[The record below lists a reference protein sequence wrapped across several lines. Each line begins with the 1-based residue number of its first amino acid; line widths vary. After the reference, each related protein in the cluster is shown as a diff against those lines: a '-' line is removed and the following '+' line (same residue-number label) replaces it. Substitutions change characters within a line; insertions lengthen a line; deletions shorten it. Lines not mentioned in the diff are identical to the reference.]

1 MYSILEPFKNWFG
14 FTRRERRSS
23 FILLVMIIVILGARY
38 TVPESRITIKNVTDT
53 LTAYADLSYVTK
65 SDSTHGK
72 LSYATFP
79 VSGRKS
85 GQQSYKKYVSKKPL
99 IEINKSDSAALVEL
113 PGIGPVLS
121 ARIIRYRRLLGGFA
135 TIDQLKEVYGLQE
148 ETFELIKGRVFADST
163 LVTKISI
170 NSSGY
175 RELSRLP
182 YFEKYEVTAI
192 LKYREL
198 KGRIN
203 NLNELSENKLITVEK
218 ASKLR
223 PYLRF
228 D

>member
-1 MYSILEPFKNWFG
+1 MEPFKNWFG

-23 FILLVMIIVILGARY
+23 FILFLIIIVILGARY
-38 TVPESRITIKNVTDT
+38 AVPDSRITLKDVTDT

-65 SDSTHGK
+65 SDSAPEK
-72 LSYATFP
+72 LSYASFP

-85 GQQSYKKYVSKKPL
+85 PQQSNKKYVSKKPL
-99 IEINKSDSAALVEL
+99 IDINKSDSAALVKL

-121 ARIIRYRRLLGGFA
+121 ARIIKYRRLLGGFA

-148 ETFELIKGRVFADST
+148 ETFEMIKGKVFADST
-163 LVTKISI
+163 FVTKISI
-170 NSSGY
+170 NSAGFK
-175 RELSRLP
+175 EISRLP
-182 YFEKYEVTAI
+182 YFERYDVTAI

-198 KGRIN
+198 KGRIRN
-203 NLNELSENKLITVEK
+203 INELTENKLITNEK

-228 D
+228 DE